1 VAARRKRRKHS
12 ARASVQ
18 VQELSKAGT
27 SIALEIHAAN
37 KKVGQLVIGRG
48 SLTWF
53 GNHWKQGRRFSWS
66 AFAEYMER
74 GR

>member
-18 VQELSKAGT
+18 VHELSKAGT

-66 AFAEYMER
+66 AFAEFMER

>member
-1 VAARRKRRKHS
+1 MAARRKRRKHS

>member
-1 VAARRKRRKHS
+1 MAARRKRRKHS

-18 VQELSKAGT
+18 VHELSKAGT

>member
-1 VAARRKRRKHS
+1 MAARRKRRKHS

-18 VQELSKAGT
+18 VHELSKAGT

-66 AFAEYMER
+66 AFAEFMER

>member
-1 VAARRKRRKHS
+1 MH
-12 ARASVQ
+12 
-18 VQELSKAGT
+18 ELSKAGT

>member
-1 VAARRKRRKHS
+1 VH
-12 ARASVQ
+12 
-18 VQELSKAGT
+18 ELSKAGT

-53 GNHWKQGRRFSWS
+53 GNHWKFGRRFSWS
-66 AFAEYMER
+66 AFADFMDK
-74 GR
+74 